1 MSRVMRALTLSL
13 LLVGT
18 GVQATESRFDP
29 LSNDEL
35 RRIVDLLVESGRTN
49 AATRIARVS
58 RLPSTKDAAPQ
69 RRARVV
75 ALLDGRTTEIDI
87 DFKAASVSFRPVEQG
102 FAPIT
107 SDDWAQA
114 NAVLRRDPGWQAML
128 DVRGIEQDDIFC
140 ESLSAGY
147 FDGTPSAGARVMRL
161 PCYEMSNATT
171 NIYGRPIE
179 GLVATVDLNAGEVV
193 EILDEGAKPLP
204 APAVQLPLA
213 IEAAAVSPDPRIAID
228 GHRITFGPWSLH
240 AGLEDQFGL
249 VISDVHFTDGDQLR
263 SILHEGHVSEIFVPY
278 MDPTESWAFRTYL
291 DAGEFG
297 VGTLAS
303 PLVPGVD
310 CPASA
315 RYIESH
321 HLTPTARIETR
332 PRSIC
337 VFSEP
342 LRGPMWRHYEA
353 LNDLSAGAA
362 GDTLVVRAISS
373 IAHYDY
379 VFDWV
384 FGPSGEIEI
393 RIGATGIDAVK
404 ALAGSSNAP
413 EGNRVTPDLI
423 AVLHDHFFS
432 LRLDLDVDGPRNT
445 LVRENFTVNHARENA
460 LARSYWQLDP
470 TNIEREGPMRGNG
483 PGIWRIASDEKGP
496 FNDATGYQLVP
507 EGTVSLLHPEDSPQR
522 RGAFS
527 SASLWVTRYKPSE
540 RAAAGDY
547 PNQHPGGAGLPA
559 YANAE
564 PAKETDLVLWPTIGF
579 RHVTRV
585 EDWPALSTVWK
596 SVRLRPYGFF
606 ARNPS
611 IPEE

>member
-1 MSRVMRALTLSL
+1 MRALTLSL
-13 LLVGT
+13 LLAST
-18 GVQATESRFDP
+18 GVQAADDSRFDP
-29 LSNDEL
+29 LSKDEL
-35 RRIVDLLVESGRTN
+35 RQIVDLLVESGRTN

-58 RLPSTKDAAPQ
+58 RLPSAKDAAPQ

-75 ALLDGRTTEIDI
+75 ALLDGQTTEIDV
-87 DFKAASVSFRPVEQG
+87 DFNAAAISFRPVEQG
-102 FAPIT
+102 YAPIT
-107 SDDWAQA
+107 SNDWAQA
-114 NAVLRRDPGWQAML
+114 KAVLREDPGWQAAL
-128 DVRGIEQDDIFC
+128 EVRGIEPDDVFC

-147 FDGTPSAGARVMRL
+147 FAGTPSTKARVMRL
-161 PCYEMSNATT
+161 PCYEVSEATT

-179 GLVATVDLNAGEVV
+179 GLVATVDLNAGRVV
-193 EILDEGAKPLP
+193 DILDEGAQPLP
-204 APAVQLPLA
+204 AVVAQLPLA
-213 IEAAAVSPDPRIAID
+213 TEAAPVPADPRIDID
-228 GHRITFGPWSLH
+228 GHRITFGSWSLH
-240 AGLEDQFGL
+240 AALDDQFGL
-249 VISDVHFTDGDQLR
+249 VVADVHFADGDRSR

-303 PLVPGVD
+303 PLLPGVD

-315 RYIESH
+315 RYIESN
-321 HLTPTARIETR
+321 HLTPTARIQTR

-353 LNDLSAGAA
+353 LNDLSAGAT
-362 GDTLVVRAISS
+362 GDALVVRAISS

-404 ALAGSSNAP
+404 ALRGNDNAP

-432 LRLDLDVDGPRNT
+432 LRLDLDIDGSRNT
-445 LVRENFTVNHARENA
+445 LVRENFTVNQARENA
-460 LARSYWQLDP
+460 LERSYWQLDP
-470 TNIEREGPMRGNG
+470 TVVESEGPMKGNG
-483 PGIWRIASDEKGP
+483 PGIWRIVSDEKGP
-496 FNDATGYQLVP
+496 FNDVTGYQIVP
-507 EGTVSLLHPEDSPQR
+507 EGTVSLLHLEDSPQR

-527 SASLWVTRYKPSE
+527 SAPLWLTRHKPNE

-547 PNQHPGGAGLPA
+547 PNQHPGGAGLPT

-564 PAKETDLVLWPTIGF
+564 PTNETDLVLWPTIGF

-606 ARNPS
+606 SRNPS

>member
-1 MSRVMRALTLSL
+1 MRALALSF

-18 GVQATESRFDP
+18 GVQAAEPRFDP
-29 LSNDEL
+29 LSKNEL
-35 RRIVDLLVESGRTN
+35 RQIVGLLVESGRTN
-49 AATRIARVS
+49 AATRITRIS
-58 RLPSTKDAAPQ
+58 RLPSAKDAVPR

-75 ALLDGRTTEIDI
+75 ALLEGQTTEIDVDLEI
-87 DFKAASVSFRPVEQG
+87 ASISFRPVEEG
-102 FAPIT
+102 YAPIT
-107 SDDWAQA
+107 SNDWAQA
-114 NAVLRRDPGWQAML
+114 NEVLRSDPGWLAALQ
-128 DVRGIEQDDIFC
+128 VRGISPDDVFC
-140 ESLSAGY
+140 ESLTAGY
-147 FDGTPSAGARVMRL
+147 FDDTPSAEARVMRL
-161 PCYEMSNATT
+161 PCYEVLDATT

-179 GLVATVDLNAGEVV
+179 GLVATVDLDVGEVV
-193 EILDEGAKPLP
+193 DILDEGAVPLP
-204 APAVQLPLA
+204 EPAAQLPLA
-213 IEAAAVSPDPRIAID
+213 IEARTEPPDPRITID
-228 GHRITFGPWSLH
+228 GYRVTFGPWSLH
-240 AGLEDQFGL
+240 ASMDDQFGL
-249 VISDVHFTDGDQLR
+249 VVSDVHFVDGDQPR
-263 SILHEGHVSEIFVPY
+263 SILHAGHVSEIFVPY

-303 PLVPGVD
+303 PLIPGVD
-310 CPASA
+310 CPATA
-315 RYIESH
+315 LYLESH
-321 HLTPTARIETR
+321 HLTATARIETR

-337 VFSEP
+337 IFSEP

-362 GDTLVVRAISS
+362 GDALVVRAISS

-379 VFDWV
+379 VFDWI

-404 ALAGSSNAP
+404 ALAGTENAP

-432 LRLDLDVDGPRNT
+432 LRLDLDIDGPRNT
-445 LVRENFTVNHARENA
+445 LVRESFSVNHARDNTFG
-460 LARSYWQLDP
+460 RSYWQLSP
-470 TNIEREGPMRGNG
+470 TEVLSEGPMKGNG
-483 PGIWRIASDEKGP
+483 PGIWRIVSRETGP
-496 FNDATGYQLVP
+496 FSDVTGYQIMP
-507 EGTVSLLHPEDSPQR
+507 EGTLSLLHPEDSPQR

-527 SASLWVTRYKPSE
+527 SAPLWLTRNAPNE

-547 PNQHPGGAGLPA
+547 PNQHPGGGGLPA
-559 YANAE
+559 YANGE
-564 PAKETDLVLWPTIGF
+564 PVKDADLVLWPTIGF

>member
-1 MSRVMRALTLSL
+1 MRVLAFTFL
-13 LLVGT
+13 LFST
-18 GVQATESRFDP
+18 GVHAAEPRFDP
-29 LSNDEL
+29 LSKNEL
-35 RRIVDLLVESGRTN
+35 RRIIELLVESGRTN

-58 RLPSTKDAAPQ
+58 RLPAAKVAAPQ
-69 RRARVV
+69 RRARVI
-75 ALLDGRTTEIDI
+75 ALLDGQTTEIDV
-87 DFKAASVSFRPVEQG
+87 DLEKASMSFRSVEQG
-102 FAPIT
+102 YAPIT
-107 SDDWAQA
+107 SNDWAQA
-114 NAVLRRDPGWQAML
+114 NAVLQSDPDWLAALEARGVGPD
-128 DVRGIEQDDIFC
+128 DVFC

-147 FDGTPSAGARVMRL
+147 FGGTPSAEARVMRL
-161 PCYEMSNATT
+161 PCYEVTNATT

-179 GLVATVDLNAGEVV
+179 GLVATVDLTAGKVV
-193 EILDEGAKPLP
+193 DILDEGAHSLP
-204 APAVQLPLA
+204 PPAAQLPLA
-213 IEAAAVSPDPRIAID
+213 DESLAEAPDPRIGIV
-228 GHRITFGPWSLH
+228 GHRITFGLWSLH
-240 AGLEDQFGL
+240 AAMDDQFGL
-249 VISDVHFTDGDQLR
+249 VISDVHVMDGDTYR

-297 VGTLAS
+297 VGTLVS
-303 PLVPGVD
+303 PLVPGID
-310 CPASA
+310 CPTSA
-315 RYIESH
+315 LFIESH

-353 LNDLSAGAA
+353 FNGLSAGAV
-362 GDTLVVRAISS
+362 GDVLVVRAISS

-393 RIGATGIDAVK
+393 RIGATGIDAIK
-404 ALAGSSNAP
+404 ALKGNENTS

-432 LRLDLDVDGPRNT
+432 LRLDLDIDGLRNT
-445 LVRENFTVNHARENA
+445 LIRENFVVNHAPESA
-460 LARSYWQLDP
+460 LARSYWQLSP
-470 TNIEREGPMRGNG
+470 TNVESEGPMEGNG
-483 PGIWRIASDEKGP
+483 PGIWRIVSDRKGP
-496 FNDATGYQLVP
+496 FDDVTGYQLVP
-507 EGTVSLLHPEDSPQR
+507 EGTVSLLHPQDSPQR

-527 SASLWVTRYKPSE
+527 SAPLWLTRHKPNE

-547 PNQHPGGAGLPA
+547 PNQHPGGSGLPSF
-559 YANAE
+559 ANDQSTRGE
-564 PAKETDLVLWPTIGF
+564 DLVLWPTIGF

-606 ARNPS
+606 ASNPS
-611 IPEE
+611 IPGQ